1 MMLWLELDGTAVL
14 TTEQR
19 LAIAAAQRGNWKPAD
34 TLELERLVAFVKPH
48 DEDGEPCVFRHLKPV
63 AILRGGDRDVAK
75 WEFESKC
82 EVCNGGGWLVD
93 DDHGDEGVCGFCQ
106 GTGTDFHGELIT
118 DLDGL
123 ILEDNLP

>member
-1 MMLWLELDGTAVL
+1 MLWLELDGTAVL

-34 TLELERLVAFVKPH
+34 TLELERLRALVKPH
-48 DEDGEPCVFRHLKPV
+48 DEDGELCVFPNLKPV

-75 WEFESKC
+75 WELDTKC
-82 EVCNGGGWLVD
+82 ERCEGSGWLRD
-93 DDHGDEGVCGFCQ
+93 DDTGDEGVCGFCQ
-106 GTGTDFHGELIT
+106 GTGTDYPGELIT

-123 ILEDNLP
+123 ILEDSLP